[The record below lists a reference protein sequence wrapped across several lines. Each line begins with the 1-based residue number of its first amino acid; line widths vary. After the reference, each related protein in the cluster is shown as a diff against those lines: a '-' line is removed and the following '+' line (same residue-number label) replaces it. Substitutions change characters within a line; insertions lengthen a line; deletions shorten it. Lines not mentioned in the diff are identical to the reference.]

1 MGICVKP
8 RIAIFHK
15 NIANMISQFTNR
27 IGSAGYN
34 ISDMTNKSKGD
45 LAYTMIDCETEITDD
60 LIKSLSEIDGVYRVR
75 VVKKS
80 I

>member
-1 MGICVKP
+1 
-8 RIAIFHK
+8 
-15 NIANMISQFTNR
+15 
-27 IGSAGYN
+27 
-34 ISDMTNKSKGD
+34 MTNKSKGD